1 MKKLILSCSLL
12 TLTAPA
18 YKAIIIVMLYI
29 TKAIMPRLILLMPL
43 IMNDCRILPEA
54 FGPEALKAR
63 MHRQVVLLKTTSH
76 LMVMLTDMIREII
89 VPDLNLLPHSAM
101 PSMTV
106 LMSAPPIMSL
116 ISTFMPG
123 SNTLSKK
130 TDGP

>member
-1 MKKLILSCSLL
+1 
-12 TLTAPA
+12 
-18 YKAIIIVMLYI
+18 
-29 TKAIMPRLILLMPL
+29 MPRLTLLMPL
-43 IMNDCRILPEA
+43 IMNDCRILPLPEA
-54 FGPEALKAR
+54 FEPEALKAR

-89 VPDLNLLPHSAM
+89 VPDLNLLPHSAIL
-101 PSMTV
+101 SMTV